1 MTRGT
6 RESRRRS
13 AYEYRLELPYLSIAP
28 ESAANASLA
37 PVFQDTV
44 GFLERLDLLLALRHS
59 LLVCFL
65 AGHALGMK
73 ILQRLFRK
81 SKFGLCSLLVLHE
94 LHQFVFEVCHLSF
107 HHSFRVLLRHSLLL
121 DILLECHEV

>member
-6 RESRRRS
+6 HEGRRRS
-13 AYEYRLELPYLSIAP
+13 AYEYCLEAPYCSIAP
-28 ESAANASLA
+28 ECAANASLA
-37 PVFQDTV
+37 PILQDAV

-65 AGHALGMK
+65 ASHALGMK
-73 ILQRLFRK
+73 ILQRLF
-81 SKFGLCSLLVLHE
+81 SKGKLGLCSLLVLHE

-107 HHSFRVLLRHSLLL
+107 HQSFRVLLLRCVLL